1 MNTDY
6 FIDFS
11 LTRDERLT
19 LLKGLWDQQYK
30 INSDI
35 AELRGID
42 ADWAKDELIK
52 FEDKKAQ
59 LYKLQIKLEG

>member
-1 MNTDY
+1 MELEFN
-6 FIDFS
+6 FKLS
-11 LTRDERLT
+11 RAERLT

-35 AELRGID
+35 TELQSID

-52 FEDKKAQ
+52 YEDKKAQ

>member
-1 MNTDY
+1 MELEFN
-6 FIDFS
+6 FKLS
-11 LTRDERLT
+11 RSERLA

-35 AELRGID
+35 AELRSID

-52 FEDKKAQ
+52 YEDKKAQ

>member
-1 MNTDY
+1 MEFKITL
-6 FIDFS
+6 S
-11 LTRDERLT
+11 RDERLR

-30 INSDI
+30 VNSDI
-35 AELRGID
+35 TELQSID

-52 FEDKKAQ
+52 YEEKRKE

>member
-1 MNTDY
+1 MDLEFN
-6 FIDFS
+6 FKLS
-11 LTRDERLT
+11 RSERLT

-35 AELRGID
+35 AELTSIG
-42 ADWAKDELIK
+42 ADWTKDELIK
-52 FEDKKAQ
+52 LEDKKAK

>member
-1 MNTDY
+1 ME
-6 FIDFS
+6 FKIILS
-11 LTRDERLT
+11 REERLT

-30 INSDI
+30 VNSDI
-35 AELRGID
+35 TELQSIE

-52 FEDKKAQ
+52 YEEKRKE